1 MSFLWTK
8 QTAILENLSNVETPG
23 YKTKYVTFEEA
34 LQARLKAAN
43 SATQKKAAFREAL
56 STIRPVIHEAGGE
69 SARMDENGVNAIEQG
84 IELSRTGYQLQFV
97 MDAINSNLNG
107 LRTVIKG

>member
-1 MSFLWTK
+1 MDFMTSNSLLMLEQSMSFLWTK

-43 SATQKKAAFREAL
+43 SATQKKASRKAAFFWVAL
-56 STIRPVIHEAGGE
+56 LAAFKRAWRASSKVTYLV
-69 SARMDENGVNAIEQG
+69 
-84 IELSRTGYQLQFV
+84 L
-97 MDAINSNLNG
+97 
-107 LRTVIKG
+107 